1 MKTFSFISITL
12 LVILMTVGNLNAQA
26 AMNSDQK
33 AGRLKAVVANQ
44 YRTQGVDPDTYI
56 NGILTGDGSPD
67 YFQGNPDTVLAAF
80 VKIFDVYAAN
90 DDRWMKEYGTG
101 TAGAIRALEAN
112 RGGKGII
119 KYVPHSD
126 SVRTCGFND
135 QGRLRWFNRLPYDMN
150 NDGVTDEAV
159 LCDHLT
165 GKEMFSLFCG
175 NPMRKVK
182 VDVFRFGKSQT
193 TQPITIYVHDT
204 VYVDREVVVSK
215 PGQRQ
220 TTKVD
225 TVNGNI
231 YIDIDI
237 DNSSS
242 ATANPVVMMPQG
254 QASTGTT
261 YVLDQTPVQ
270 QTTVVQ
276 QRPQQVRMQ
285 QNEPVYVDNGGGYYV
300 RRGVDWYKVADIS
313 IGLANLALNGYQT
326 YQLGQ
331 LRQNGCWNNGC
342 YVPGAQPPAGGPV
355 GPPNGPV
362 APPNGRMAY
371 F

>member
-1 MKTFSFISITL
+1 MKTSFKYLYSTIL
-12 LVILMTVGNLNAQA
+12 LVITMTVGNLNAQ

-33 AGRLKAVVANQ
+33 AGRLKAVVANDF
-44 YRTQGVDPDTYI
+44 RAQGINPDTYI
-56 NGILTGDGSPD
+56 NGILTGDVPPG
-67 YFQGNPDTVLAAF
+67 YFQGDPDTILAAF
-80 VKIFDVYAAN
+80 VKMFDVYAAN
-90 DDRWMKEYGTG
+90 DDRWMQAYGTG
-101 TAGAIRALEAN
+101 TAGAIKALEAN
-112 RGGKGII
+112 RGGKGLI

-150 NDGVTDEAV
+150 NDGVTDEGT

-165 GKEMFSLFCG
+165 GKEMFSLYCG
-175 NPMRKVK
+175 NPKRKLIVEI
-182 VDVFRFGKSQT
+182 FRFGKT
-193 TQPITIYVHDT
+193 ANPVTIYVHDT
-204 VYVDREVVVSK
+204 VWVERETVVTK

-220 TTKVD
+220 STTID

-254 QASTGTT
+254 QTSTGTT
-261 YVLDQTPVQ
+261 YVLDQTPAQ

-276 QRPQQVRMQ
+276 RPQQVAMQ
-285 QNEPVYVDNGGGYYV
+285 PNEPVYVDNGGGYYV

-313 IGLANLALNGYQT
+313 IGLANLALNGYQV

-331 LRQNGCWNNGC
+331 LRQSGCWNNGC
-342 YVPGAQPPAGGPV
+342 YVPGAQPPSGNGPV
-355 GPPNGPV
+355 GPPNGPT